1 MTRRR
6 APRTMDDVTDA
17 RAAYLAALGRSLV
30 GPRRVRHDLL
40 REAGDHLDDA
50 TAAYV
55 DAGWTEEEAAAMA
68 VRDFGPVED
77 VAAGYQTTLAVA
89 ASRRTSALLL
99 GVLGVQPFIWDG
111 PVAVAGVDATPPEG
125 WLYAALD
132 VGVEAVGAVVLG
144 LALLLVLATG
154 IGNRWWHAG
163 RHTARL
169 TARVTLGAA
178 VVMPAIGAGMT
189 FASSGLEPAHLALL
203 AGFIVVPMAVAAGSA
218 RRTLAAAE
226 VAPAA

>member
-111 PVAVAGVDATPPEG
+111 GIAQLLHLDSAAPSGWAYRVLDTTIEYGGGLVILLAV
-125 WLYAALD
+125 
-132 VGVEAVGAVVLG
+132 
-144 LALLLVLATG
+144 LLVAATG
-154 IGNRWWHAG
+154 IGNRWRPAG
-163 RHTARL
+163 RRV
-169 TARVTLGAA
+169 ARVTGRF
-178 VVMPAIGAGMT
+178 AIGAVVFLPVTGVAMT
-189 FASSGLEPAHLALL
+189 MLTEPANLL
-203 AGFIVVPMAVAAGSA
+203 AWAHLVVLLLVPMALVGLSA
-218 RRTLAAAE
+218 RRTLATA
-226 VAPAA
+226 